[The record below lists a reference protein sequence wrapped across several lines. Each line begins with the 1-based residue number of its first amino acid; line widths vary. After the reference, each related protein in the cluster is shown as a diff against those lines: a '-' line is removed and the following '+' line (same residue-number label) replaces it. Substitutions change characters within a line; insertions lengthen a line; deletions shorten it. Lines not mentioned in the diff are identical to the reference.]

1 MPPKELSSSTADAFN
16 KLADYLARRD
26 HSEHELKTKLKRR
39 FTSEAIDSALEQ
51 ARTNN
56 WLKDPSELAETV
68 AEQLLRRGKGPFYIN
83 GYLRK
88 KGLPGVRFADDDV
101 EKNCLQTLEQKY
113 PHWQELSFE
122 ERQRPIRFLL
132 QRGFPERLVLKVTSG

>member
-1 MPPKELSSSTADAFN
+1 MRTKELNPDPADAFN
-16 KLADYLARRD
+16 KLTDYLARRD

-39 FTSEAIDSALEQ
+39 FTPEAIETALER

-56 WLKDPSELAETV
+56 WLKDPSELAESV

-88 KGLPGVRFADDDV
+88 KGLPGVQLDDEEV

-113 PHWQELSFE
+113 PNWQELSFE

-132 QRGFPERLVLKVTSG
+132 QRGFPEGLVLKVTSR